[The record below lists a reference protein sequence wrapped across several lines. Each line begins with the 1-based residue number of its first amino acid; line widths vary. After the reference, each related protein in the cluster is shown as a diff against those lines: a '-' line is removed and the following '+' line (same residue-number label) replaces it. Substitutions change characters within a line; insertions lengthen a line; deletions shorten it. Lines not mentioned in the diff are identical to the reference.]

1 MEKILNSINNYFY
14 KFYESGSYSIN
25 TNTITVKGKYIIGQ
39 YVRIESSTLN
49 DGIYKVAFVDGQN
62 ITLESLTMQEEEFEG
77 VISSL
82 AIPSGLI
89 ELKAKIEVYE
99 SENKPSAIVSES
111 FGNYSYSLA
120 LIFLRAITFLPI
132 CTINGCSSNSVVANA
147 YVYFL
152 GSIYV
157 VRS

>member
-1 MEKILNSINNYFY
+1 MTVILGRNYY
-14 KFYESGSYSIN
+14 LIAKGGSL
-25 TNTITVKGKYIIGQ
+25 IIGQ
-39 YVRIESSTLN
+39 YVRIEGSTLN

-62 ITLESLTMQEEEFEG
+62 ITLESLTMQDEEFEG
-77 VISSL
+77 IISSL

-120 LIFLRAITFLPI
+120 TNTNGQALTWQEVFSNELKPYRKPKLFWDKRGVKEI
-132 CTINGCSSNSVVANA
+132 C
-147 YVYFL
+147 
-152 GSIYV
+152 
-157 VRS
+157 

>member
-39 YVRIESSTLN
+39 YVRIEGSTLN
-49 DGIYKVAFVDGQN
+49 DGVYKVAFVDGQN
-62 ITLESLTMQEEEFEG
+62 ITLESLTMQDEEFEG
-77 VISSL
+77 IISSL
-82 AIPSGLI
+82 AIPSDLI
-89 ELKAKIEVYE
+89 SLKAKIETYE

-120 LIFLRAITFLPI
+120 TNANGQALTWQEVFSNELKPYRKPKLLWDKRGVKEI
-132 CTINGCSSNSVVANA
+132 C
-147 YVYFL
+147 
-152 GSIYV
+152 
-157 VRS
+157 